1 MLLISNAI
9 TYKFLEKDEVS
20 FIAFLYVDFKICH
33 NSTILDTSY

>member
-1 MLLISNAI
+1 MLLVSNAI

-20 FIAFLYVDFKICH
+20 FIVSFLYDFKICH